1 MYIPRLLQ
9 EHKLSTPM
17 MTDDLCQRTDYHEIF
32 HTFSVTCLNFELPN
46 QKRLSPPIHISTSS
60 FLF

>member
-17 MTDDLCQRTDYHEIF
+17 TYDLCQRTDYHEIF
-32 HTFSVTCLNFELPN
+32 NVFSVTCLNFELPN
-46 QKRLSPPIHISTSS
+46 PKRLFTTNTRKHT
-60 FLF
+60 